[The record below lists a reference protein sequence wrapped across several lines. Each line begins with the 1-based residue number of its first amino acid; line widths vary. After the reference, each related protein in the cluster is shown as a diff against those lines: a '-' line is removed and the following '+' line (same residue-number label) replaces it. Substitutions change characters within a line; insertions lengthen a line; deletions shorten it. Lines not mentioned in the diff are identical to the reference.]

1 MPPFPAVTAAS
12 AAGNAVD
19 LWGDA
24 ALHVVQESKFLGV
37 RIQIDLPRQIADAE
51 LTDVVLDQGHRHD
64 QRQIA
69 FSIVSDVIL
78 QFLP

>member
-1 MPPFPAVTAAS
+1 M
-12 AAGNAVD
+12 
-19 LWGDA
+19 
-24 ALHVVQESKFLGV
+24 
-37 RIQIDLPRQIADAE
+37 RIQIDLPRKIADTK

-69 FSIVSDVIL
+69 RAIVSDVIL

>member
-1 MPPFPAVTAAS
+1 M
-12 AAGNAVD
+12 
-19 LWGDA
+19 
-24 ALHVVQESKFLGV
+24 
-37 RIQIDLPRQIADAE
+37 RIQIDLPRKIADAKM
-51 LTDVVLDQGHRHD
+51 TDVVLDQGQRHY